1 MFFWLVSWLLTVKGW
16 EIVPTTSSNASPLA
30 DFFRR
35 NFPGPI
41 DYGLKSVQLA
51 PKLNLMKPI
60 ITLSLALMLTITTA
74 FGQLHWGARAGLSI
88 SKMENNT
95 LYHQLHSSSASSTA
109 LLPGLNAALMLK
121 IPISNR
127 LSLITEAQ
135 YLQKGG
141 RIQERFLLPN
151 TGTQPVFEDFE
162 TGYKVATIELPV
174 LLHYALIDG
183 PWKPGFFAGLS
194 YGRILSHRLEGD
206 QMYHPDQDQIFL
218 LAADGIPFEEQ
229 ASMPLRGEFE
239 PQDWSLVAGLS
250 LSRSIGQHEW
260 VFDARYLHDFTDW
273 RTEKV
278 NGSEEAQ
285 LRSRALVVSVGFW
298 W

>member
-1 MFFWLVSWLLTVKGW
+1 
-16 EIVPTTSSNASPLA
+16 
-30 DFFRR
+30 
-35 NFPGPI
+35 
-41 DYGLKSVQLA
+41 
-51 PKLNLMKPI
+51 MKRI
-60 ITLSLALMLTITTA
+60 ITFLFALIITTTPA
-74 FGQLHWGARAGLSI
+74 FGQLQWGARACLSL
-88 SKMENNT
+88 STVENNT
-95 LYHQLHSSSASSTA
+95 LYHQLHSTSESSTV

-121 IPISNR
+121 IPLSNR

-162 TGYKVATIELPV
+162 TDYKVATIELPV
-174 LLHYALIDG
+174 LMHYELIGG
-183 PWKPGFFAGLS
+183 PWKPGLFAGLS

-206 QMYHPDQDQIFL
+206 QMYLPDQNQIFL
-218 LAADGIPFEEQ
+218 LAADGTPFEEQ
-229 ASMPLRGEFE
+229 ASVPLRGEFE
-239 PQDWSLVAGLS
+239 QQDWSLIAGLS

-278 NGSEEAQ
+278 NSGEDGQ
-285 LRSRALVVSVGFW
+285 LRSRALVVSMGFW

>member
-1 MFFWLVSWLLTVKGW
+1 
-16 EIVPTTSSNASPLA
+16 
-30 DFFRR
+30 
-35 NFPGPI
+35 
-41 DYGLKSVQLA
+41 
-51 PKLNLMKPI
+51 
-60 ITLSLALMLTITTA
+60 MLTITTA

-88 SKMENNT
+88 SKVENNT

-162 TGYKVATIELPV
+162 TDYKVATIELPV

-206 QMYHPDQDQIFL
+206 QMYLPDQDQIFL
-218 LAADGIPFEEQ
+218 LAADGIPLEEQ
-229 ASMPLRGEFE
+229 ASVPLRGEFE
-239 PQDWSLVAGLS
+239 SQDWSLVTGLS
-250 LSRSIGQHEW
+250 LSRAIRQHEW

-273 RTEKV
+273 RTEKG
-278 NGSEEAQ
+278 NGGEEAQ
-285 LRSRALVVSVGFW
+285 LRSRTLVFSVGMW

>member
-1 MFFWLVSWLLTVKGW
+1 
-16 EIVPTTSSNASPLA
+16 
-30 DFFRR
+30 
-35 NFPGPI
+35 
-41 DYGLKSVQLA
+41 
-51 PKLNLMKPI
+51 MKPI
-60 ITLSLALMLTITTA
+60 ITFLFALIITTA
-74 FGQLHWGARAGLSI
+74 PAIGQLQWGARAGLSI
-88 SKMENNT
+88 STVENNT
-95 LYHQLHSSSASSTA
+95 LYHQLHSTSASSTA
-109 LLPGLNAALMLK
+109 VLPGLNAALMLK
-121 IPISNR
+121 ISISNR
-127 LSLITEAQ
+127 LSLLTEAH

-174 LLHYALIDG
+174 LLHYELLDG

-206 QMYHPDQDQIFL
+206 QMYLPDQDQIFL
-218 LAADGIPFEEQ
+218 LAADGAHFKDQ

-239 PQDWSLVAGLS
+239 SQDWSLVAGLS

-260 VFDARYLHDFTDW
+260 VFDARYLRDFTDW
-273 RTEKV
+273 RTEKG
-278 NGSEEAQ
+278 NGGEEAQ
-285 LRSRALVVSVGFW
+285 LRSRTLVFSVGMW

>member
-1 MFFWLVSWLLTVKGW
+1 M
-16 EIVPTTSSNASPLA
+16 
-30 DFFRR
+30 
-35 NFPGPI
+35 
-41 DYGLKSVQLA
+41 QLA
-51 PKLNLMKPI
+51 PKLNFMKRI
-60 ITLSLALMLTITTA
+60 ITFLFALIITTTLA
-74 FGQLHWGARAGLSI
+74 FGQLKWGARAGLSL
-88 SKMENNT
+88 STVENNT
-95 LYHQLHSSSASSTA
+95 LYHQLHSTSESSTA

-121 IPISNR
+121 IPLSNR

-162 TGYKVATIELPV
+162 TDYKVATIELPV
-174 LLHYALIDG
+174 LMHYELIGG
-183 PWKPGFFAGLS
+183 PWKPGLFAGLS

-206 QMYHPDQDQIFL
+206 QMYLPDQNQIFL
-218 LAADGIPFEEQ
+218 LAADGTPFEEQ
-229 ASMPLRGEFE
+229 ASVPLRGEFE
-239 PQDWSLVAGLS
+239 QQDWSLIAGLS

-278 NGSEEAQ
+278 NSGEDGQ
-285 LRSRALVVSVGFW
+285 LRSRALVVSMGFW